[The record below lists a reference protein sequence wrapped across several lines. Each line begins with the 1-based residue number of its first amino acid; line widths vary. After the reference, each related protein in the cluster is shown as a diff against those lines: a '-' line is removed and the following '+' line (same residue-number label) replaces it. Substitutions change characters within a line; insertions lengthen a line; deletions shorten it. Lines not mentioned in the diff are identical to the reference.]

1 MTKRKPETVIDQ
13 SDATWHWDKRIPI
26 ASIVAMF
33 LMVAGQ
39 GLTFAWWVSKADS
52 RIEFLEKAHAASGP
66 QTANQGERLTRV
78 EEKLE
83 GVKAGIIDIKAL
95 LTAQDLRDRNGR
107 ASR

>member
-13 SDATWHWDKRIPI
+13 SDAKWHWDKKVPI
-26 ASIVAMF
+26 ALIGTFVLSMAV
-33 LMVAGQ
+33 Q
-39 GLTFAWWVSKADS
+39 GLTAAWWASKADS
-52 RIEFLEKAHAASGP
+52 RIEFLEKAHAAAGP

>member
-39 GLTFAWWVSKADS
+39 GFTFAWWVSKADS
-52 RIEFLEKAHAASGP
+52 RIEFLEKAHAAAGP
-66 QTANQGERLTRV
+66 QSANQGERLTRV
-78 EEKLE
+78 EEKL
-83 GVKAGIIDIKAL
+83 VAVQAGTTEIKML
-95 LTAQDLRDRNGR
+95 LQAPGKPQR
-107 ASR
+107 